1 MRRRNRAV
9 PDWIWAYAVLL
20 LMTAGMGVA
29 NAGTLEPR
37 HLLDLVRQAAPLGIV
52 AIGQTLLLMCAQID
66 LSLGT
71 QITLYNVVLS
81 TAMRSGDDNTIAM
94 AVVMTTVVAVVAGL
108 ANALAVTRLH
118 IPAFV
123 ATLASSSVFA
133 GAYLL
138 YTKGAPS
145 GSIAQGFR
153 VIAEERIADVVP
165 WPAVIWLV
173 AAVAVAFLLNRARFG
188 RELVAVGGNPQAS
201 YLSGLNVERT
211 IVLCFVVAS
220 LLAALASAIL
230 SAYIGIAS
238 NSVGDPYTLNSIA
251 ATVIGGTAFT
261 GGEGT
266 IAGTVAGALL
276 ITVLQAIL
284 TMFNTGDS
292 AKLVAQG
299 IIILAMMTVYQW
311 RSIAQGLHFPVRGG
325 RGHPQRRE
333 LAIRSHPPAQP
344 LSS

>member
-1 MRRRNRAV
+1 MQWRNRAV

-20 LMTAGMGVA
+20 LMTAGMGLA

-81 TAMRSGDDNTIAM
+81 TVMRSGDNNMIAM
-94 AVVMTTVVAVVAGL
+94 AVVMTMVVAIVAGL
-108 ANALAVTRLH
+108 VNGLAVTRLH

-133 GAYLL
+133 GGYLL
-138 YTKGAPS
+138 YTRGAPS

-165 WPAVIWLV
+165 WAAVIWLV
-173 AAVAVAFLLNRARFG
+173 AAVAVAVLLNRARYG
-188 RELVAVGGNPQAS
+188 RELMAVGGNPQAS
-201 YLSGLNVERT
+201 YLSGLNIERT
-211 IVLCFVVAS
+211 IVFSFVVAS
-220 LLAALASAIL
+220 LLAALSSAIL

-292 AKLVAQG
+292 AKLIAQG

-311 RSIAQGLHFPVRGG
+311 RSLAHGLHFPFRGG
-325 RGHPQRRE
+325 RARPQRRAA
-333 LAIRSHPPAQP
+333 AIRAQPPAQP
-344 LSS
+344 VSG